1 MGAAKQVILQRMTA
15 QRWVGADDGPRDGA
29 VAIGL
34 RWRRRSTQTLGGELG
49 IVDTPT
55 GEQHLV
61 ILRAT
66 QKVLKSLEK
75 SAADEETSDTAL
87 GDWYVNRTV
96 VDHKP
101 LLLFVS
107 SRSLLAM
114 VTRAQKVKLLPEHF
128 PDRLSKRLERL
139 DVDSAVIDS
148 EVEATQPVRVG
159 RTRDRSVMG
168 TMVDFAKVLPFYLP
182 EDGWDDRDLFL
193 AELKLAQTPCRCGPS
208 FDEAIWPVE
217 HAVRLLEERWR

>member
-1 MGAAKQVILQRMTA
+1 MTA
-15 QRWVGADDGPRDGA
+15 TPHS
-29 VAIGL
+29 L
-34 RWRRRSTQTLGGELG
+34 LGGEFW

-75 SAADEETSDTAL
+75 SATDEETSDTAL

-96 VDHKP
+96 VDRKP
-101 LLLFVS
+101 VLLFVR

-114 VTRAQKVKLLPEHF
+114 VTQARNVKGLPEQF
-128 PDRLSKRLERL
+128 PELLRERLERL
-139 DVDSAVIDS
+139 DVDSAVISS
-148 EVEATQPVRVG
+148 EVGATQPVRVG

-168 TMVDFAKVLPFYLP
+168 TMVSFTKALPFYLS
-182 EDGWDDRDLFL
+182 EDGWDDDDRLL

-208 FDEAIWPVE
+208 FREAIWPVE
-217 HAVRLLEERWR
+217 YAAKLLEERWR

>member
-1 MGAAKQVILQRMTA
+1 M
-15 QRWVGADDGPRDGA
+15 
-29 VAIGL
+29 
-34 RWRRRSTQTLGGELG
+34 
-49 IVDTPT
+49 
-55 GEQHLV
+55 V

-75 SAADEETSDTAL
+75 SAADEEASDTAL

-96 VDHKP
+96 VDRKP

-114 VTRAQKVKLLPEHF
+114 LTYARNVKALPDHF
-128 PDRLSKRLERL
+128 PDLLGERL
-139 DVDSAVIDS
+139 GRLGVDSAVIGS
-148 EVEATQPVRVG
+148 EVGATQPVRVG

-168 TMVDFAKVLPFYLP
+168 TMVEFAKVLPFYLP
-182 EDGWDDRDLFL
+182 EDGWDDYDLLL

-208 FDEAIWPVE
+208 FREAIWPVE
-217 HAVRLLEERWR
+217 HAVKLLEERWR